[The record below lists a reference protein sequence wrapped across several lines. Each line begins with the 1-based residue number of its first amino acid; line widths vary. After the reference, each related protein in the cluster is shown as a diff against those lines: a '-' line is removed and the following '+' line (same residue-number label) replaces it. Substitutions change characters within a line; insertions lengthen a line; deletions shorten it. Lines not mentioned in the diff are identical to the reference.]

1 MTEVEFSQR
10 EKRLS
15 ISVLVTPDKVNFTG
29 NVHGGET
36 MKMLDEVAYAC
47 VSRCSG
53 NYVVTLSV
61 DQVVFK
67 RPVRIGESV
76 TSLAT
81 VNFAGRTSLE
91 VGVKVNSVNIQKRSC
106 RHTNVMLFHD
116 RRDQRRRAAGTGLS
130 GQFRRS
136 TSPRRRENV
145 S

>member
-10 EKRLS
+10 AKRLTM
-15 ISVLVTPDKVNFTG
+15 SVLVTPDKVNFTG
-29 NVHGGET
+29 NVHGGEM

-53 NYVVTLSV
+53 NYVVTQSV

-91 VGVKVNSVNIQKRSC
+91 VGVKVNSENIQKRSC
-106 RHTNVMLFHD
+106 RHTNLMLFHN

-136 TSPRRRENV
+136 SSPRRRENA

>member
-10 EKRLS
+10 EKRLTM
-15 ISVLVTPDKVNFTG
+15 SVLVTPDKVNFTG
-29 NVHGGET
+29 NVHGGEM

-53 NYVVTLSV
+53 NYVVTQSV

-91 VGVKVNSVNIQKRSC
+91 VGVKVNSENIQKRSC
-106 RHTNVMLFHD
+106 RHTNLMLFHN

-136 TSPRRRENV
+136 SSPRRRENA

>member
-29 NVHGGET
+29 NVHGGEM

-91 VGVKVNSVNIQKRSC
+91 VGVKVNSENIQKRSC
-106 RHTNVMLFHD
+106 RHTNLMLFHN

-130 GQFRRS
+130 GQSRRS
-136 TSPRRRENV
+136 SSPRRRENA

>member
-10 EKRLS
+10 EKRLTM
-15 ISVLVTPDKVNFTG
+15 SVLVTPDKVNFTG
-29 NVHGGET
+29 NVHGGEM

-53 NYVVTLSV
+53 NYVVTQSV

-91 VGVKVNSVNIQKRSC
+91 VGVKVNSENIQKRSC
-106 RHTNVMLFHD
+106 RHPNLMLFHN

-130 GQFRRS
+130 GKFRRS
-136 TSPRRRENV
+136 SSPRRRENA

>member
-10 EKRLS
+10 EKRLTM
-15 ISVLVTPDKVNFTG
+15 SVLVTPDKVNFTG
-29 NVHGGET
+29 NVHGGEM

-53 NYVVTLSV
+53 NYVVTQSV

-91 VGVKVNSVNIQKRSC
+91 VGVKVNSENIQKRSC
-106 RHTNVMLFHD
+106 RHTNLMLFHN
-116 RRDQRRRAAGTGLS
+116 RRDQRRRAVGTGLS

-136 TSPRRRENV
+136 SSPRRRENA

>member
-29 NVHGGET
+29 NVHGGEM

-53 NYVVTLSV
+53 NYVVTQSV

-91 VGVKVNSVNIQKRSC
+91 VGVKVNSENIQKRSC